1 MTKNHKQRAAVALA
15 CAMGAL
21 LPTHTLAQGS
31 SDRWV
36 FDVAIYGWFPA
47 ISGSTA
53 FPSGASGP
61 SFDVS
66 AGTVIDSLKMAA
78 MGAVQAT
85 KGERGVWSDIFYGD
99 LGGSKQGTRD
109 ISIGGQPLPGGVDGK
124 VSLDVNTII
133 WSFAGTYTLTSTA
146 ENRTDVLFGTRM
158 VDVSQTLDWSLN
170 GNLGDPPLVSRSG
183 TARLDITNW
192 DAIVGLKGHAFLDN
206 ERKWFVPYYLDV
218 GTGQSKLT

>member
-1 MTKNHKQRAAVALA
+1 MRKNHKQRAAVALA

-21 LPTHTLAQGS
+21 LPTHTLAQDS
-31 SDRWV
+31 PDRWV

-66 AGTVIDSLKMAA
+66 ARTVIDSLKMAA

-85 KGERGVWSDIFYGD
+85 KGEWGVWSDIFYGD

-109 ISIGGQPLPGGVDGK
+109 ILDRRPAPAWRGGRQRLARRQDDPLDLGGHLHAE
-124 VSLDVNTII
+124 LD
-133 WSFAGTYTLTSTA
+133 
-146 ENRTDVLFGTRM
+146 R
-158 VDVSQTLDWSLN
+158 
-170 GNLGDPPLVSRSG
+170 
-183 TARLDITNW
+183 
-192 DAIVGLKGHAFLDN
+192 
-206 ERKWFVPYYLDV
+206 
-218 GTGQSKLT
+218 